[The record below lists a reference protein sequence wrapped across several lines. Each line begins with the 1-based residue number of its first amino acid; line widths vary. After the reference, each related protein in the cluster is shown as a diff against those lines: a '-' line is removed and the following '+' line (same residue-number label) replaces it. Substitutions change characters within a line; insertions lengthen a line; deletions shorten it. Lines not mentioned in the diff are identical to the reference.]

1 MFPTLFKLENLCEVK
16 EYNFNIPGLTIGKIT
31 KIGKIAHLVVDSGS
45 HFYSKPA
52 GSVVLTIPQEFRP
65 QTYLNFS
72 ANSLVNVMNSF
83 KITPDGRV
91 IKNFADSKDGA
102 YYFSVTYFAD

>member
-1 MFPTLFKLENLCEVK
+1 MFPTLCKLENLCEVK

-31 KIGKIAHLVVDSGS
+31 KIGKVAHLVVDSGS

-52 GSVVLTIPQEFRP
+52 ESVVLTIPQEFRP
-65 QTYLNFS
+65 RTYLNFS

-83 KITPDGRV
+83 KITPDGRI
-91 IKNFADSKDGA
+91 IKKFADSKDGA
-102 YYFSVTYFAD
+102 YYFSLTYFVD